1 MLYDALVINNTMEKK
16 KFTIRQLDLLTD
28 ALSSYLLEVDGYSDT
43 GMKDEVFDIIEM
55 VGAYRMHRIKQD
67 YQQSENKEG
76 SLDNVPYSSIEEY
89 FDFDLG
95 LVYNENVEDVT
106 DSQKDWEDFWSS
118 EDGQHGQP
126 PV

>member
-1 MLYDALVINNTMEKK
+1 MLYDALAINNTMEKK
-16 KFTIRQLDLLTD
+16 KFTIRQLDLLND

-67 YQQSENKEG
+67 YQQSENKG
-76 SLDNVPYSSIEEY
+76 TLDDVPYSSIEEY

-106 DSQKDWEDFWSS
+106 DDPKEWDKFWSTVDD
-118 EDGQHGQP
+118 EDGQP
-126 PV
+126 NV

>member
-16 KFTIRQLDLLTD
+16 KFTIRQLDLLND
-28 ALSSYLLEVDGYSDT
+28 ALSSYLSEVDGYSDT

-67 YQQSENKEG
+67 YQRSENKG
-76 SLDNVPYSSIEEY
+76 SLDDIPYSSIEEY

-106 DSQKDWEDFWSS
+106 DDPKEWDKFWSTVDD
-118 EDGQHGQP
+118 EDGQP
-126 PV
+126 NV